1 MKIFQTNDDNFN
13 LNICEQ
19 NENIILKKKEIQE
32 NINATCHV
40 EYIKNYIQKNE
51 DPCYNDNNTYFN
63 DDIFLRSG
71 KYVPSAFTHKISDVD
86 MDKKK
91 VPEQNDA
98 DNKNDN
104 KLNNSNGNSND
115 NNYSNDKNIIND
127 DISMSPKK
135 KTKYNNSSKDK
146 NENDNCDDNNDGNDG
161 CDNCDDGNDGND
173 GCDDCDDCDG
183 CDDDSHHNP
192 NNINHLREEIKKE
205 LFNKLNII
213 LDVNMNMNTDEE
225 YYMKFLKKKK
235 FRNYI
240 MNTSKFIIILG
251 KYLQLSFCTICIAL
265 YYMNKYNQK
274 ILKRKKNTISYLI
287 AGACIFL
294 AWKLRED
301 FELLKKSR
309 KLYDIPKVI
318 FKLLNYFHKK
328 KKLKK
333 KIHSIELD
341 IITNYKINHSFYN
354 TQIFNHKTFSS
365 FMEHMKKE
373 KLSDININPEEQKK
387 HQLNQASK
395 KENTYTDTK
404 KESKNKKEFNCLQI
418 NNNVNNVQEN
428 KSIFNDLQELNNII
442 EEGYISDI
450 NNINHVSDYFS
461 SYLSECN
468 SSDVS
473 EYDQMEPEQDEPINV
488 QTDVKDQNG
497 KMENQHCDLKRENIK
512 IKHEIN
518 GDLPEQNGKLH
529 EINGDL
535 PEQNGKL
542 HEINGDLPEQ
552 NGKLHEINGDLPE
565 QNGELH
571 EINGDLPEQNGKL
584 HEINGDLPEQNG
596 ELHEKNILT
605 ENIKKFKKLCKEHK
619 KNIYVSSS
627 KWVLNNSGQ
636 KLQLMQKIIIYY
648 EGEILKSFNY
658 HIKPKMLFFEL
669 LPSYINKFVY
679 TMKGYIELDQ
689 VVYLEKLC
697 FLTILDIYKT
707 PLCLI
712 FTPKEILITCI
723 LKAYIS
729 LKLLSNQLHIR
740 SLSFQDFEGK
750 INSFIQSIC
759 CEDPIN
765 VYRIKT
771 ALRELRQLHF

>member
-1 MKIFQTNDDNFN
+1 MKIFQTNVDNFN

-32 NINATCHV
+32 NINETCGHV
-40 EYIKNYIQKNE
+40 EYIKNDIQQNE
-51 DPCYNDNNTYFN
+51 DPCYNDNNTCFD
-63 DDIFLRSG
+63 DDIFLRSR
-71 KYVPSAFTHKISDVD
+71 KSVPSAFTHKISDDD
-86 MDKKK
+86 MDKKR
-91 VPEQNDA
+91 VPEQNDV
-98 DNKNDN
+98 DNKNDI
-104 KLNNSNGNSND
+104 KRDNNNNYSND
-115 NNYSNDKNIIND
+115 NNYSNNNNNNNNNNIVND

-135 KTKYNNSSKDK
+135 KKAKYNNTGKDK
-146 NENDNCDDNNDGNDG
+146 NEDDNSNNCNNCNNCNDGNDS
-161 CDNCDDGNDGND
+161 CDDN
-173 GCDDCDDCDG
+173 
-183 CDDDSHHNP
+183 SHHNP
-192 NNINHLREEIKKE
+192 NNVNRLREEIKKE

-274 ILKRKKNTISYLI
+274 ILKRKKNSISYLI

-318 FKLLNYFHKK
+318 FKLLNYFYKK

-341 IITNYKINHSFYN
+341 IITNYKINHTFYN
-354 TQIFNHKTFSS
+354 TQLFNHKTFSS

-373 KLSDININPEEQKK
+373 D
-387 HQLNQASK
+387 
-395 KENTYTDTK
+395 TYIDTK
-404 KESKNKKEFNCLQI
+404 KESKNRKQSNGSQI
-418 NNNVNNVQEN
+418 NNNLNNVQKN
-428 KSIFNDLQELNNII
+428 KSIYNDLQELNNII
-442 EEGYISDI
+442 QEGYISDI
-450 NNINHVSDYFS
+450 NNINHVSDCFS

-473 EYDQMEPEQDEPINV
+473 EYDQMKPEQDEPINI
-488 QTDVKDQNG
+488 QTDVKDENG
-497 KMENQHCDLKRENIK
+497 KMGSQHCDVKRENIK
-512 IKHEIN
+512 IKHEMN
-518 GDLPEQNGKLH
+518 GDLHEQNGKLH
-529 EINGDL
+529 E
-535 PEQNGKL
+535 QN
-542 HEINGDLPEQ
+542 
-552 NGKLHEINGDLPE
+552 
-565 QNGELH
+565 
-571 EINGDLPEQNGKL
+571 
-584 HEINGDLPEQNG
+584 
-596 ELHEKNILT
+596 

-658 HIKPKMLFFEL
+658 YIKPKMLFFEL

-697 FLTILDIYKT
+697 LLTILDIYKT

-740 SLSFQDFEGK
+740 SLSFQGNTDK
-750 INSFIQSIC
+750 
-759 CEDPIN
+759 
-765 VYRIKT
+765 K
-771 ALRELRQLHF
+771 

>member
-1 MKIFQTNDDNFN
+1 MKIFQTNVDNFN

-32 NINATCHV
+32 NINETCGHV
-40 EYIKNYIQKNE
+40 EYIKNDIQQNE
-51 DPCYNDNNTYFN
+51 DPCYNDNNTCFD
-63 DDIFLRSG
+63 DDIFLRSR
-71 KYVPSAFTHKISDVD
+71 KSVPSAFTHKISDDD
-86 MDKKK
+86 MDKKR
-91 VPEQNDA
+91 VPEQNDV
-98 DNKNDN
+98 DNKNDI
-104 KLNNSNGNSND
+104 KRDNNNNYSND
-115 NNYSNDKNIIND
+115 NNYSNNNNNNNNNNIVND

-135 KTKYNNSSKDK
+135 KKAKYNNTGKDK
-146 NENDNCDDNNDGNDG
+146 NEDDNSNNCNNCNNCNDGNDS
-161 CDNCDDGNDGND
+161 CDDN
-173 GCDDCDDCDG
+173 
-183 CDDDSHHNP
+183 SHHNP
-192 NNINHLREEIKKE
+192 NNVNRLREEIKKE

-274 ILKRKKNTISYLI
+274 ILKRKKNSISYLI

-318 FKLLNYFHKK
+318 FKLLNYFYKK

-341 IITNYKINHSFYN
+341 IITNYKINHTFYN
-354 TQIFNHKTFSS
+354 TQLFNHKTFSS

-373 KLSDININPEEQKK
+373 D
-387 HQLNQASK
+387 
-395 KENTYTDTK
+395 TYIDTK
-404 KESKNKKEFNCLQI
+404 KESKNRKQSNGSQI
-418 NNNVNNVQEN
+418 NNNLNNVQKN
-428 KSIFNDLQELNNII
+428 KSIYNDLQELNNII
-442 EEGYISDI
+442 QEGYISDI
-450 NNINHVSDYFS
+450 NNINHVSDCFS

-473 EYDQMEPEQDEPINV
+473 EYDQMKPEQDEPINI
-488 QTDVKDQNG
+488 QTDVKDENG
-497 KMENQHCDLKRENIK
+497 KMGSQHCDVKRENIK
-512 IKHEIN
+512 IKHEMN
-518 GDLPEQNGKLH
+518 GDLHEQNGKLH
-529 EINGDL
+529 EQNGDL
-535 PEQNGKL
+535 HEQNGDLHEQNGKL
-542 HEINGDLPEQ
+542 HEQ
-552 NGKLHEINGDLPE
+552 NGKLHEQNGDLHDQSGDLHE
-565 QNGELH
+565 QNS
-571 EINGDLPEQNGKL
+571 
-584 HEINGDLPEQNG
+584 
-596 ELHEKNILT
+596 LT

-658 HIKPKMLFFEL
+658 YIKPKMLFFEL

-697 FLTILDIYKT
+697 LLTILDIYKT

-740 SLSFQDFEGK
+740 SLSFQDFEDK
-750 INSFIQSIC
+750 INSFIQSVC

>member
-1 MKIFQTNDDNFN
+1 MKIFQTNVDNFN

-19 NENIILKKKEIQE
+19 NENI
-32 NINATCHV
+32 NTTCGHV
-40 EYIKNYIQKNE
+40 EYIKNDIQQNE
-51 DPCYNDNNTYFN
+51 DPCYNDNNIYF
-63 DDIFLRSG
+63 DDDKLLRSG
-71 KYVPSAFTHKISDVD
+71 ESVPSITTHKISHDDVH
-86 MDKKK
+86 KKK
-91 VPEQNDA
+91 ITEQNDL
-98 DNKNDN
+98 DSKNYIKRN
-104 KLNNSNGNSND
+104 HSSNNNN
-115 NNYSNDKNIIND
+115 NNYSNDKNILND

-135 KTKYNNSSKDK
+135 KKAKYNNSSKNKKESDK
-146 NENDNCDDNNDGNDG
+146 CDDKCDDNCDDNRDDH
-161 CDNCDDGNDGND
+161 CDDNY
-173 GCDDCDDCDG
+173 
-183 CDDDSHHNP
+183 DDDSHHNP

-205 LFNKLNII
+205 LFKKLNII

-225 YYMKFLKKKK
+225 YYMKFLKNRK

-318 FKLLNYFHKK
+318 FKLLNYFYKK
-328 KKLKK
+328 KKIKK

-341 IITNYKINHSFYN
+341 LITNYKINHTFYN

-365 FMEHMKKE
+365 FMEHIKKE
-373 KLSDININPEEQKK
+373 NLCDISIKQEEQKK
-387 HQLNQASK
+387 QQLNQASK
-395 KENTYTDTK
+395 NENTYIDTK
-404 KESKNKKEFNCLQI
+404 KEHKNKKQSKCLHI
-418 NNNVNNVQEN
+418 NNNVNNLQEN
-428 KSIFNDLQELNNII
+428 KSIYNDLQELNNII

-450 NNINHVSDYFS
+450 NNINHVSDCFS

-473 EYDQMEPEQDEPINV
+473 EYDHMDIEQNETINKE
-488 QTDVKDQNG
+488 TDVKN
-497 KMENQHCDLKRENIK
+497 ENVK

-518 GDLPEQNGKLH
+518 GDLHEQNGDLD
-529 EINGDL
+529 EQNGDL
-535 PEQNGKL
+535 DEQNG
-542 HEINGDLPEQ
+542 DL
-552 NGKLHEINGDLPE
+552 DE

-571 EINGDLPEQNGKL
+571 KKNGELHKKNGEL
-584 HEINGDLPEQNG
+584 HKKNGELHEQNG
-596 ELHEKNILT
+596 ELREKNILT
-605 ENIKKFKKLCKEHK
+605 ENIKKLKKLCKEHK

-679 TMKGYIELDQ
+679 TMKGYIESDQ

-729 LKLLSNQLHIR
+729 LKLLSNELHIR
-740 SLSFQDFEGK
+740 SLSFQDFEDK

>member
-1 MKIFQTNDDNFN
+1 MLWNSKFHRQKMFH
-13 LNICEQ
+13 EP

-32 NINATCHV
+32 NINETCGHV
-40 EYIKNYIQKNE
+40 EYIKNDIQQNE
-51 DPCYNDNNTYFN
+51 DPCYNDNNTCFD
-63 DDIFLRSG
+63 DDIFLRSR
-71 KYVPSAFTHKISDVD
+71 KSVPSAFTHKISDDD
-86 MDKKK
+86 MDKKR
-91 VPEQNDA
+91 VPEQNDV
-98 DNKNDN
+98 DNKNDI
-104 KLNNSNGNSND
+104 KRDNNNNYSND
-115 NNYSNDKNIIND
+115 NNYSNNNNNNNNNIVND

-135 KTKYNNSSKDK
+135 KKAKYNNTGKDK
-146 NENDNCDDNNDGNDG
+146 NEDDNSNNCNNCNNCNDGNDS
-161 CDNCDDGNDGND
+161 CDDN
-173 GCDDCDDCDG
+173 
-183 CDDDSHHNP
+183 SHHNP
-192 NNINHLREEIKKE
+192 NNVNRLREEIKKE

-274 ILKRKKNTISYLI
+274 ILKRKKNSISYLI

-318 FKLLNYFHKK
+318 FKLLNYFYKK

-341 IITNYKINHSFYN
+341 IITNYKINHTFYN
-354 TQIFNHKTFSS
+354 TQLFNHKTFSS

-373 KLSDININPEEQKK
+373 D
-387 HQLNQASK
+387 
-395 KENTYTDTK
+395 TYIDTK
-404 KESKNKKEFNCLQI
+404 KESKNRKQSNGSQI
-418 NNNVNNVQEN
+418 NNNLNNVQKN
-428 KSIFNDLQELNNII
+428 KSIYNDLQELNNII
-442 EEGYISDI
+442 QEGYISDI
-450 NNINHVSDYFS
+450 NNINHVSDCFS

-473 EYDQMEPEQDEPINV
+473 EYDQMKPEQDEPINI
-488 QTDVKDQNG
+488 QTDVKDENG
-497 KMENQHCDLKRENIK
+497 KMGSQHCDVKRENIK
-512 IKHEIN
+512 IKHEMN
-518 GDLPEQNGKLH
+518 GDLHEQNGKLH
-529 EINGDL
+529 E
-535 PEQNGKL
+535 QN
-542 HEINGDLPEQ
+542 
-552 NGKLHEINGDLPE
+552 
-565 QNGELH
+565 
-571 EINGDLPEQNGKL
+571 
-584 HEINGDLPEQNG
+584 
-596 ELHEKNILT
+596 

-658 HIKPKMLFFEL
+658 YIKPKMLFFEL

-697 FLTILDIYKT
+697 LLTILDIYKT

-740 SLSFQDFEGK
+740 SLSFQGNTDK
-750 INSFIQSIC
+750 
-759 CEDPIN
+759 
-765 VYRIKT
+765 K
-771 ALRELRQLHF
+771 